1 MGTLGTYLSSAREAK
16 GIDLHDAAQQTR
28 ISVNYL
34 KAMEEEDF
42 SKLPG
47 EVFVKGFLKNY
58 ARFLSLEEAEVIRR
72 YQEMRPPKQP
82 QAAPPEP
89 RTETKTP
96 AVAPAGKREIPIE
109 PLVWG
114 AVIFI
119 ILVVLLFVSL
129 PEKTRHAGP
138 EATPAP
144 AESNK
149 VAGGQQA
156 SKPEKLYLEIVALE
170 DVWILVRTD
179 ASPQKKAV
187 LKKGENVI
195 WSADNQFLL
204 SYGVAGGAKLL
215 LNGNELAVK
224 APRNAV
230 VRDLV
235 ITASGIVT
243 QNIQEEQ
250 KPRPKPKPVQPQL
263 QPPPPQALP
272 PPVEVPPAPVPQQPP
287 QDAPA
292 EPAVSPPPV
301 Q

>member
-1 MGTLGTYLSSAREAK
+1 MGTLGTYLSGAREAK

-34 KAMEEEDF
+34 RAMEEEDF

-58 ARFLSLEEAEVIRR
+58 ARFLSLEETEVIRR
-72 YQEMRPPKQP
+72 YQEMKPPKQP
-82 QAAPPEP
+82 QAVAPEP
-89 RTETKTP
+89 RAEMKTP

-129 PEKTRHAGP
+129 PERTRHDGP
-138 EATPAP
+138 EAPPAP

-195 WSADNQFLL
+195 WSADGQFLL

-215 LNGNELAVK
+215 LNGNELTVK

-243 QNIQEEQ
+243 QKIQEEQ
-250 KPRPKPKPVQPQL
+250 KPRPVKPQPHTQ
-263 QPPPPQALP
+263 PPQALP
-272 PPVEVPPAPVPQQPP
+272 PAAEAPPAPAPQPPP

-292 EPAVSPPPV
+292 EPAASPLPV
-301 Q
+301 E